1 CDPHPPH
8 PSDPRLLLLRL
19 RLPPART
26 ARPLEPHARHP
37 RHRHLHG
44 HLRRRGAAR
53 RHQHRAG
60 RPGGGGPCHRPAVR
74 AGHDSRHP
82 AAGVPLGRA
91 ADDERVHRAA
101 EEHHRGR
108 RLLDR
113 RAGRPARDHQR
124 RAGPSWKPDGGPALG
139 RRRVRRARAGP
150 QRRSAA
156 SREAMEDRT
165 MSSVLYDVPGP
176 RAIARNRILA
186 VLTVVV
192 VLAVIG
198 FILYRMV
205 VMGQFAPQ
213 KWYVFTFSNVW
224 MSIFKA
230 LGQTLGAFALA
241 AVLSLVLGFVLAIG
255 RLSEHAWVRVPVTV
269 ITELFRAVPVLV
281 FMMLLYYGLPV
292 VGVKMDPYWAVVLAL
307 MVYNGSVL
315 AEVLRAGIESLPRG
329 QKEAGYAIGLRK
341 AGVMQLILLPQAIR
355 AMLPVIVAQL
365 VVTLKDTAL
374 GFIITYP
381 ELLYYA
387 KLLSSQQGRPI
398 LQSAFVIGEI
408 GR

>member
-1 CDPHPPH
+1 
-8 PSDPRLLLLRL
+8 
-19 RLPPART
+19 
-26 ARPLEPHARHP
+26 
-37 RHRHLHG
+37 
-44 HLRRRGAAR
+44 
-53 RHQHRAG
+53 
-60 RPGGGGPCHRPAVR
+60 
-74 AGHDSRHP
+74 
-82 AAGVPLGRA
+82 
-91 ADDERVHRAA
+91 
-101 EEHHRGR
+101 
-108 RLLDR
+108 
-113 RAGRPARDHQR
+113 
-124 RAGPSWKPDGGPALG
+124 
-139 RRRVRRARAGP
+139 
-150 QRRSAA
+150 
-156 SREAMEDRT
+156 

-186 VLTVVV
+186 VITVVV
-192 VLAVIG
+192 VAAAIG
-198 FILYRMV
+198 FVVYRMA

-213 KWYVFTFSNVW
+213 KWYVFSFSNVW
-224 MSIFKA
+224 MSIIKA

-241 AVLSLVLGFVLAIG
+241 AVLSLTLGFVLAIG
-255 RLSEHAWVRVPVTV
+255 RLSEHAWVRVPVTI

-292 VGVKMDPYWAVVLAL
+292 VGIKMDPYWAVVLGL

-398 LQSAFVIGEI
+398 LQSAFVIGGIYIVLCLILSGIAKWLEI
-408 GR
+408 RTRHSPKLKGYTPDAGGGDPRIHGGSTVTEVIAMQRAGGKFDAGGGVGPTV